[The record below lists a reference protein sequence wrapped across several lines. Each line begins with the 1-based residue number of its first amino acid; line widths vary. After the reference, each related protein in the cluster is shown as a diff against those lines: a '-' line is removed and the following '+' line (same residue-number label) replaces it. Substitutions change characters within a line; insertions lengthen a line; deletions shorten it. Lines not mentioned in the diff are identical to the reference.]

1 MLKTLKYDVPASIV
15 VFLVAIPLCL
25 GVAVASGVPE
35 FSGLVAGI
43 VGGIVVGLISGSAL
57 SVSGPAAGLTS
68 IVAAAVMKLP
78 AIDAFFMAVVVAG
91 FLQVFF
97 GWMKW
102 GIIGNYI
109 PNSVIKGMLAAIGV
123 ILILKQFPH
132 LVGYDRDYEGD
143 MAFIEITGENSFSSI
158 FHSINHITPIAL
170 LIGLI
175 GILILVVYETK
186 WVKGKKIFQLIS
198 GPLVVVVV
206 GVLIN
211 QTIGGLESTL
221 TEREAHLVAIPL
233 VETGKSF
240 FDFFH
245 LPAWAQLTNVDVWTT
260 GITIALVASLESLLS
275 IEAVDKLD
283 PMKRNT
289 PPNRELMAQ
298 GVGNMISGFL
308 GGLPITSVI
317 VRSSANLNSGGR
329 SKSSTIFH
337 GCLIL
342 LSVVF
347 FPEWLNMIPK
357 AALAAILIFTG
368 YKLANATLIVDFYKK
383 GWSQFMPF
391 LITMASIVMTDLL
404 KGVFIGIIFG
414 LFYAIRNNFKTAV
427 IAVENKNQ
435 HLIRV
440 LKDANFFI
448 KPILK
453 EKLAAIPEN
462 RDVIVDLS
470 KVDYLDQDVIETL
483 HDFQTSSTSRNIRCV
498 IKTNSENK
506 KWFPEQ

>member
-1 MLKTLKYDVPASIV
+1 MLKTLKYDLPASIV

-35 FSGLVAGI
+35 FSGLVAGV
-43 VGGIVVGLISGSAL
+43 VGGLVIGMLSGSPL

-78 AIDAFFMAVVVAG
+78 ALDAFFMSVLVAG
-91 FLQVFF
+91 IIQIFL
-97 GWMKW
+97 GWMKL

-109 PNSVIKGMLAAIGV
+109 PNSVIKGMLAAIGI

-132 LVGYDRDYEGD
+132 LVGYDKDYEGD
-143 MAFIEITGENSFSSI
+143 MSFVETTGENSFSSI
-158 FHSINHITPIAL
+158 LHAINHITPMAV

-175 GILILVVYETK
+175 GLFILFLYESS
-186 WVKGKKIFQLIS
+186 WVKGKKIFQLLS

-206 GVLIN
+206 GVMIN
-211 QTIGGLESTL
+211 RIVGGMETSL
-221 TEREAHLVAIPL
+221 TERDVHLVTIPM
-233 VETGKSF
+233 VESGKSF

-245 LPAWAQLTNVDVWTT
+245 QPVWEHLRLLEVWTT
-260 GITIALVASLESLLS
+260 GLTIALVASLETLLS

-283 PMKRNT
+283 PIRRIT

-298 GVGNMISGFL
+298 GAGNMISGLL
-308 GGLPITSVI
+308 GGLPVTSVI
-317 VRSSANLNSGGR
+317 VRSSANLNAGGR
-329 SKSSTIFH
+329 SKLSAIFH
-337 GCLIL
+337 GVLIL
-342 LSVVF
+342 ISVVF
-347 FPEWLNMIPK
+347 FPNYLNMIPK

-368 YKLANATLIVDFYKK
+368 YKLANAKLITSFYKK
-383 GWSQFMPF
+383 GWAQFTPF
-391 LITMASIVMTDLL
+391 LVTLISIVMTDLL

-427 IAVENKNQ
+427 ISVENNGQ
-435 HLIRV
+435 YLIRII
-440 LKDANFFI
+440 KDGNFFI

-453 EKLAAIPEN
+453 QKLAAIPEN
-462 RDVIVDLS
+462 VDLIIDLS
-470 KVDYLDQDVIETL
+470 KVDYLDQDVVETIE
-483 HDFQTSSTSRNIRCV
+483 DFITASASKKIQCV
-498 IKTNSENK
+498 VKTNVDNK